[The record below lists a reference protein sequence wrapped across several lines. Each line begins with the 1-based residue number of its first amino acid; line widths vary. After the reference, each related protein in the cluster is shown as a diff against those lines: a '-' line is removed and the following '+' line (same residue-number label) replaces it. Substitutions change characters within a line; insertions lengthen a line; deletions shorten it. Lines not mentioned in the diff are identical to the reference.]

1 MNAPD
6 KTYPVLGLHLPVT
19 VIYKKLLFLL
29 LFYDQ
34 LNPTK
39 MESPD
44 DACANAEF
52 LLQIL
57 DEVTL
62 SIFMSAEAC
71 PK

>member
-1 MNAPD
+1 M
-6 KTYPVLGLHLPVT
+6 TF
-19 VIYKKLLFLL
+19 ILL
-29 LFYDQ
+29 LISVGVVFGNCSDNKLFCDQ

>member
-1 MNAPD
+1 MSSVEKTNA
-6 KTYPVLGLHLPVT
+6 T
-19 VIYKKLLFLL
+19 VIYQDMH
-29 LFYDQ
+29 FYFNIFSSYIVVCDQ

-52 LLQIL
+52 LLQVL

>member
-1 MNAPD
+1 MDNQQRF
-6 KTYPVLGLHLPVT
+6 TFNY
-19 VIYKKLLFLL
+19 LFI
-29 LFYDQ
+29 FYQ

-57 DEVTL
+57 DEVTH
-62 SIFMSAEAC
+62 SIFMSGEAC

>member
-1 MNAPD
+1 M
-6 KTYPVLGLHLPVT
+6 
-19 VIYKKLLFLL
+19 LLFCN
-29 LFYDQ
+29 Q